1 MSIQRK
7 LHAGGKSELTKLKL
21 LWRDSLAE
29 DAKDYWRSV
38 FVSPDSTL
46 TQIREMIAEK
56 LKINLCYD
64 TQLNRFRDWEL
75 QQRAQDLEAE
85 RQEEDERRIQA
96 EFGDWDLDQVREEVL
111 KRSYA
116 RALVTGDFD
125 AGRKTIKQDLN
136 VQKSFMDERKLVL
149 LEQKAAQADAAK
161 EVIKSK
167 LTPEEQRRR
176 LKEILK

>member
-1 MSIQRK
+1 MRTHTK
-7 LHAGGKSELTKLKL
+7 LHAGEESELTRLKL

-29 DAKDYWRSV
+29 DAKDYWLSV
-38 FVSPDSTL
+38 FVSPDSTRP
-46 TQIREMIAEK
+46 QIRAMIATE
-56 LKINLCYD
+56 LKINLRYD
-64 TQLNRFRDWEL
+64 SQLYRFQQWEL
-75 QQRAQDLEAE
+75 EQRAQDLEAE
-85 RQEEDERRIQA
+85 RQNDDERRIKA

-116 RALVTGDFD
+116 RALAIGDFD
-125 AGRKTIKQDLN
+125 AGRKTIKQDMS
-136 VQKSFMDERKLVL
+136 VQKTSMDERKLVL